1 MLVTCI
7 NRERNSSGQI
17 LYYDIMDENNNK
29 VRLTS
34 EQLKSAIRS
43 KKVICTNLTLTKNNK
58 LMLTKTKAIAYENNK
73 NKHIRSNLSQ
83 LDLSKLTL
91 DEIKA
96 HMERVMQASIK
107 VMFRSN
113 TQLTCCVGHLPLIMD
128 RLEDGGVGFDIPL
141 PLKDIDSKYLRG
153 FDRDGDFI
161 YIEISPAQPNLL
173 YNICDLYKHYSLKNT
188 AIPNYDTVFELLGRA
203 LGNAWGSN
211 FVIDELWS
219 QDAGQYC
226 LCYNIDA
233 KNAVASL
240 KSTLHGYECI
250 IEKDGHSKSVRIDT
264 LTKNI
269 SQQKNVYILLYG
281 LLQQIKC

>member
-1 MLVTCI
+1 
-7 NRERNSSGQI
+7 
-17 LYYDIMDENNNK
+17 MDENNNK
-29 VRLTS
+29 IRLTS
-34 EQLKSAIRS
+34 EQLKNAIRS
-43 KKVICTNLTLTKNNK
+43 KKFICTNLTLTKNNK

-73 NKHIRSNLSQ
+73 NKHLASNLSQ

-153 FDRDGDFI
+153 FDIDGDFI

-211 FVIDELWS
+211 LVIDELWS

-226 LCYNIDA
+226 LVYNIDA

-281 LLQQIKC
+281 LVQQIKC

>member
-29 VRLTS
+29 IRLTS

-43 KKVICTNLTLTKNNK
+43 KKFICTNLTLTKNNK

-73 NKHIRSNLSQ
+73 NKHLASNLSQ

-203 LGNAWGSN
+203 LGKAWGSN

-226 LCYNIDA
+226 LVYNIDA

-269 SQQKNVYILLYG
+269 SQQKNVYILLYS